1 MLMDIKNT
9 TSDVPGRQPEK
20 AVSARLSAKNSLF
33 GEDGLNFRDIIDLIN
48 PLQHIPIVGRIYRA
62 ITNDDIAPGIRVAG
76 GSLFGGPMGAA
87 FAAAGL
93 AIDKAG
99 GVLSDKIAS
108 GKMSSI
114 DNKKESIPY
123 SLDSVIA
130 SRRRPLNLQVFN
142 PTSKFSNPSQGSK
155 VGADSKND
163 WPYALRQS
171 HMPFIKISQLIE
183 ENYRFLEDESKIKDS
198 RKNVFGRIDR
208 RL

>member
-1 MLMDIKNT
+1 MNIKNIA
-9 TSDVPGRQPEK
+9 SDVSVRQSEK
-20 AVSARLSAKNSLF
+20 AESVPTSAKDSLF
-33 GEDGLNFRDIIDLIN
+33 GKDGLNFKDIIDLIN

-62 ITNDDIAPGIRVAG
+62 ITNDEIAPGIRVAG

-99 GVLSDKIAS
+99 GVLSDKIAF
-108 GKMSSI
+108 GKISPI

-123 SLDSVIA
+123 SMDSVIA
-130 SRRRPLNLQVFN
+130 SRRKPLNLQVTN
-142 PTSKFSNPSQGSK
+142 PTFKFPNLTQGSK
-155 VGADSKND
+155 VGSDSKSD

-198 RKNVFGRIDR
+198 IRNVYGRIDR

>member
-1 MLMDIKNT
+1 MDIKNT

-108 GKMSSI
+108 GKMLSI

-130 SRRRPLNLQVFN
+130 SRRKTLNFPVLN
-142 PTSKFSNPSQGSK
+142 PTSKFFNPNQESK
-155 VGADSKND
+155 VGPDSKND

-171 HMPFIKISQLIE
+171 HMPFIKVSQLIE
-183 ENYRFLEDESKIKDS
+183 ENYRFLEDESKMKDL
-198 RKNVFGRIDR
+198 RKNVYGRIDR

>member
-1 MLMDIKNT
+1 MNIKNI
-9 TSDVPGRQPEK
+9 TSDVSGRHPEK
-20 AVSARLSAKNSLF
+20 AVSARFSAKNSLF
-33 GEDGLNFRDIIDLIN
+33 GKDGLNFRDIIDLIN

-99 GVLSDKIAS
+99 GVLSDKIAF
-108 GKMSSI
+108 GKGSST
-114 DNKKESIPY
+114 DKKKESIPY
-123 SLDSVIA
+123 SIDSVIA
-130 SRRRPLNLQVFN
+130 SRRKPLNLHVIN
-142 PTSKFSNPSQGSK
+142 PTSKFTNPTQESKAGS
-155 VGADSKND
+155 DSKTD

-183 ENYRFLEDESKIKDS
+183 ENYRFLEDESKTQDS
-198 RKNVFGRIDR
+198 RKNVHGRIDR

>member
-1 MLMDIKNT
+1 
-9 TSDVPGRQPEK
+9 
-20 AVSARLSAKNSLF
+20 
-33 GEDGLNFRDIIDLIN
+33 
-48 PLQHIPIVGRIYRA
+48 
-62 ITNDDIAPGIRVAG
+62 
-76 GSLFGGPMGAA
+76 MGAA

-108 GKMSSI
+108 GKISSQ

-130 SRRRPLNLQVFN
+130 SRRKPLNLQVLN
-142 PTSKFSNPSQGSK
+142 PTSKFSNPNQGSK
-155 VGADSKND
+155 VGSDSKND

-198 RKNVFGRIDR
+198 RKNVYGRIDR

>member
-1 MLMDIKNT
+1 MNIKNI
-9 TSDVPGRQPEK
+9 TSDVSVREPEK
-20 AVSARLSAKNSLF
+20 AESDRFSAKSSLF
-33 GEDGLNFRDIIDLIN
+33 GKDGLNFRDIIDLIN

-130 SRRRPLNLQVFN
+130 SRRKPLNLQVLN
-142 PTSKFSNPSQGSK
+142 LTSKFSNPNQEVK
-155 VGADSKND
+155 VGSDSKNE

-171 HMPFIKISQLIE
+171 HMPFIKVSQLIE
-183 ENYRFLEDESKIKDS
+183 ENYRFLEEESKIKDS
-198 RKNVFGRIDR
+198 RKNVYGRIDR

>member
-1 MLMDIKNT
+1 MNIKNI
-9 TSDVPGRQPEK
+9 TSDVSVREPEK
-20 AVSARLSAKNSLF
+20 AESERFSAKSSLF
-33 GEDGLNFRDIIDLIN
+33 GKDGLNFRDIIDLIN

-99 GVLSDKIAS
+99 GVLSDKIAP
-108 GKMSSI
+108 GKISSQ
-114 DNKKESIPY
+114 DSKKESIPY
-123 SLDSVIA
+123 SLDRVIA
-130 SRRRPLNLQVFN
+130 SRRKPLNLQVLN
-142 PTSKFSNPSQGSK
+142 PTSKFSHPNQGSK
-155 VGADSKND
+155 VGSDSKND

-198 RKNVFGRIDR
+198 RKNVYGRIDR

>member
-1 MLMDIKNT
+1 MNIKNI
-9 TSDVPGRQPEK
+9 TSDVSVRQPEK
-20 AVSARLSAKNSLF
+20 VESERFSAKDSLF
-33 GEDGLNFRDIIDLIN
+33 GKDGLNFRDIIDLIN

-108 GKMSSI
+108 GKIPSL

-130 SRRRPLNLQVFN
+130 SRRKPLNLQVLN
-142 PTSKFSNPSQGSK
+142 PTSKFSNPNQGSK
-155 VGADSKND
+155 VGSDSKND

-198 RKNVFGRIDR
+198 RKNVYGRIDR

>member
-1 MLMDIKNT
+1 MDIKNI
-9 TSDVPGRQPEK
+9 TSDVSVRQPEK
-20 AVSARLSAKNSLF
+20 AVSVHLSAKNSLF
-33 GEDGLNFRDIIDLIN
+33 GKDGLNFRDIIDLIN

-62 ITNDDIAPGIRVAG
+62 ITNDDIAPAIRVAG

-99 GVLSDKIAS
+99 GVLSNKIAF

-130 SRRRPLNLQVFN
+130 SRRKPLNLQALNPASKFFN
-142 PTSKFSNPSQGSK
+142 PNQESKAGS
-155 VGADSKND
+155 GSKND

-183 ENYRFLEDESKIKDS
+183 ENYRFLEDESNTKDS
-198 RKNVFGRIDR
+198 RKNVYGRIDR

>member
-1 MLMDIKNT
+1 MEIKNIT
-9 TSDVPGRQPEK
+9 RDISVRRPEK
-20 AVSARLSAKNSLF
+20 AESLPLSAKNSLF
-33 GEDGLNFRDIIDLIN
+33 GKDGLNFRDIIDLIN

-99 GVLSDKIAS
+99 GVLSNKIAF

-114 DNKKESIPY
+114 DNKRESIPY

-130 SRRRPLNLQVFN
+130 SRRKPLNLQALN
-142 PTSKFSNPSQGSK
+142 PASKFSNPNQESKAGS
-155 VGADSKND
+155 DSKND

-183 ENYRFLEDESKIKDS
+183 ENYRFLEDESNIKDS
-198 RKNVFGRIDR
+198 RKNVYGRIDR

>member
-1 MLMDIKNT
+1 MNIKNI
-9 TSDVPGRQPEK
+9 TSGVSVREPEK
-20 AVSARLSAKNSLF
+20 AESERFSAKSSLF
-33 GEDGLNFRDIIDLIN
+33 GKDGLNFRDIIDLIN

-99 GVLSDKIAS
+99 GVLSDKIAH
-108 GKMSSI
+108 GKISSQ

-123 SLDSVIA
+123 SFDSVIA
-130 SRRRPLNLQVFN
+130 SRRKPLNLQVLN
-142 PTSKFSNPSQGSK
+142 PTSKFSNLNQGSK
-155 VGADSKND
+155 VGSDSKND

-198 RKNVFGRIDR
+198 RKNVYGRIDR